1 MKKLTPAAQ
10 AALRAIFQTEPVSV
24 YINRG
29 STGFAKPRIKLYGPP
44 QLRRQTFELLKA
56 LGYIRLLGQDDL
68 KELWDISEDGLA
80 VLVEVDPK
88 IARIEPTF
96 QKRRLETPFETFGYD
111 GVGLMGRRN
120 SSSTTGGTPSVVGP
134 WAPPDQF
141 VETENKSTPRALS
154 CAENVLRKFSNTGI
168 ERVTLGNLAN
178 GCLEII
184 EEYLTTATGSIRADI
199 ILQATKNEGWGIQL
213 KLVERSFDAN
223 VPEYDLEVLNRILS
237 KLSKKT
243 MTEETNENS
252 VIFLVSTSRRK
263 SSKKIGP
270 SRIPSEFSIVELIDR
285 IRSAVVEIRPDRLS
299 HPHVLRCRFAERQEI
314 RNRKQCVGVV
324 DFAWEKEHG
333 SYYVSMR
340 KQLGGAGSIKANS
353 AFQKS
358 ANEYFEN
365 IKLTV
370 PPFRSLKISLP
381 FETPAKY

>member
-10 AALRAIFQTEPVSV
+10 AALRAIFETKPVSV
-24 YINRG
+24 YISRD
-29 STGFAKPRIKLYGPP
+29 STGFAKPRVKIYGPP
-44 QLRRQTFELLKA
+44 QLKRQTFERLKA
-56 LGYIRLLGQDDL
+56 LGYIRLLGQDDF

-80 VLVEVDPK
+80 VLVEVDPQ

-96 QKRRLETPFETFGYD
+96 QKRRLDTPFEIFGYD
-111 GVGLMGRRN
+111 GIGLIGRQ
-120 SSSTTGGTPSVVGP
+120 SSSSPTGGTPSVVGP
-134 WAPPDQF
+134 WTSPDQF
-141 VETENKSTPRALS
+141 VETENIATSGALS

-199 ILQATKNEGWGIQL
+199 ILQATKNEGWDIQL
-213 KLVERSFDAN
+213 ELVERSFDAN
-223 VPEYDLEVLNRILS
+223 VPEYDLEILNRTLS
-237 KLSKKT
+237 TLSSKII
-243 MTEETNENS
+243 TEETNENA

-263 SSKKIGP
+263 SSNKIRP
-270 SRIPSEFSIVELIDR
+270 ARICSEFSILELIDQ
-285 IRSAVVEIRPDRLS
+285 IRSVVFEIRPDRLS
-299 HPHVLRCRFAERQEI
+299 HPHVLRCRFAEQQET

-353 AFQKS
+353 SFQKA

-370 PPFRSLKISLP
+370 PPFRSLKI
-381 FETPAKY
+381 